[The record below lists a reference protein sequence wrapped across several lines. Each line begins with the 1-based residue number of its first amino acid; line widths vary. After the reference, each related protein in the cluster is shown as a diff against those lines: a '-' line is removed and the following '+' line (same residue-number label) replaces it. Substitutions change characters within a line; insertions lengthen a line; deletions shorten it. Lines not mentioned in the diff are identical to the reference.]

1 MMIANVSDCTLSQH
15 EQTKYEE
22 TVTRKTR
29 STQRSQTSAKAADQA
44 KFLRLPHLAVV
55 KFLNPD
61 QQKSRIV

>member
-29 STQRSQTSAKAADQA
+29 STQRSQTSAKAADRPYSA
-44 KFLRLPHLAVV
+44 IV
-55 KFLNPD
+55 KKIALKIPG
-61 QQKSRIV
+61 SAS